1 MNDLVLG
8 TDSLTSFFHLEVTR
22 YLDLQ
27 LWLFLCSIHAHSGQV
42 NRFLPGGMSHP
53 PLKFSL
59 ASTVAQPCRMGAIC
73 LHIYFSYY
81 IELFGF
87 KHCLKLSA
95 SSRVP
100 PVLSPGLRAGIL
112 KKLSSKRHVTAA
124 SETKCIYPNMYL
136 QHNWRMYQPALQTV
150 EIMCA

>member
-8 TDSLTSFFHLEVTR
+8 TDSFTSFFHLEVTS

-42 NRFLPGGMSHP
+42 NRFFPGGMSHP

-59 ASTVAQPCRMGAIC
+59 ASTIAQPYCMGAVC
-73 LHIYFSYY
+73 LHIYVSYY

-87 KHCLKLSA
+87 KHCLMLSA

-100 PVLSPGLRAGIL
+100 PVLSPELRSGIL
-112 KKLSSKRHVTAA
+112 KKLSQKGT
-124 SETKCIYPNMYL
+124 L
-136 QHNWRMYQPALQTV
+136 QLHQRDKVHLPQYVLTT
-150 EIMCA
+150 